1 MTSDTIRLYFT
12 YAIAVLV
19 LLGTFLLL
27 IWPSQVPAEQL
38 LPFLT
43 GIVGIVI
50 GFVFNR
56 ESTTSGA
63 RASERAVA
71 QGASGGAQQGGG

>member
-1 MTSDTIRLYFT
+1 MNADTIRLYFT
-12 YAIAVLV
+12 YGIAVLV
-19 LLGTFLLL
+19 LAGTFLLL
-27 IWPSQVPAEQL
+27 VVPSQVPSDQL

-56 ESTTSGA
+56 ESTVAGS
-63 RASERAVA
+63 RATERAIN
-71 QGASGGAQQGGG
+71 QGASGGAAQG